1 MACSMLIILNI
12 DVFDIVFQEFIS
24 KYPAGKLDKDG
35 FIEAYKQ
42 LNPQDKTT
50 VSAESVFMFSCR
62 NIICL
67 FIFFHRAGFNLID
80 KNHDGTI
87 DFNEFLF
94 FVAVS
99 IGTGSLDERL
109 DLIFDLYVIQFFER
123 VVE

>member
-1 MACSMLIILNI
+1 
-12 DVFDIVFQEFIS
+12 
-24 KYPAGKLDKDG
+24 
-35 FIEAYKQ
+35 
-42 LNPQDKTT
+42 
-50 VSAESVFMFSCR
+50 MFSCR